1 MFRREQ
7 HRKVLTLLAAFD
19 SEKLGRCN
27 CLFGGGTR
35 IVLDLDEYR
44 ESHDIDFLCAD
55 AEGYAE
61 LRSEASMHGY
71 DSLFKPGPRGGFHL
85 PREMRIDQYGIRFP
99 AEIDGSMIR
108 IELIREARIELDRG
122 VRPDWSPVDCLAVS
136 DCYAEKILAG
146 SDRWGD
152 RQVLSRDLVDLS
164 ALRRRLGAIPEGSWQ
179 KVERAYKTAGRNDL
193 LKALSAFSQ
202 DVSYQQR
209 CFEGLHIDDP
219 AAILGGMEQLR
230 QDLEVRR
237 P

>member
-7 HRKVLTLLAAFD
+7 HRKVLTLLDAFD
-19 SEKLGRCN
+19 SEKLDRCN
-27 CLFGGGTR
+27 FLFGGGTR

-61 LRSEASMHGY
+61 LRSQASLHGY
-71 DSLFKPGPRGGFHL
+71 DFLFKPGPRDGFRL
-85 PREMRIDQYGIRFP
+85 PREMRIDQYGLRFP
-99 AEIDGSMIR
+99 VEIGGSMIR
-108 IELIREARIELDRG
+108 IELIREARIGLDPG
-122 VRPDWSPVDCLAVS
+122 IRPGWSPVDCLAVS
-136 DCYAEKILAG
+136 DCYAEKILAN

-164 ALRRRLGAIPEGSWQ
+164 ALRRRLGPIPEESWR
-179 KVERAYKTAGRNDL
+179 KVERAYKTAGWNDL

-202 DVSYQQR
+202 DIPYQQR
-209 CFEGLHIDDP
+209 CFEGLHIEDS
-219 AAILGGMEQLR
+219 AAILEGMEQLHR
-230 QDLEVRR
+230 DLEVER